1 MIFIKHIFS
10 LCYLYILIEYKYIK
24 HFLTRLKIH
33 YYHIRNY
40 IIERIYLNFTP
51 NNQTNFD
58 KLTFEY
64 HFIKKKDL
72 FPLIKTIFFNLP

>member
-10 LCYLYILIEYKYIK
+10 LCYLFILIEYKYIK
-24 HFLTRLKIH
+24 HFLTRLNIY

-40 IIERIYLNFTP
+40 IIERIYLNFTS

-64 HFIKKKDL
+64 HFIKKKRS
-72 FPLIKTIFFNLP
+72 FSIN